1 MSEKD
6 DQNPGGEGGDE
17 GTVIPKSPVV
27 TPPEA
32 SSDPLDAIVD
42 EKARNEAKAH
52 RAIARR
58 AAKKQESADDDDAE
72 DDEPVSS
79 VYATKDDLK
88 KLATNDAKKLVPEH
102 VREAWDE
109 LVAIPLG
116 GFDAM
121 DAESIAQNMQKRFNL
136 YLIDNP
142 DKAPDPANDFTTTPH
157 MPVGTGGGAGK
168 PKAPVAKPLPNFKE
182 PAQPDSWYPKEG

>member
-6 DQNPGGEGGDE
+6 DQNPGSEGGEGE
-17 GTVIPKSPVV
+17 GVTPKAPVV
-27 TPPEA
+27 TPPEP

-58 AAKKQESADDDDAE
+58 LAKKGEEPAEDDDAE
-72 DDEPVSS
+72 DEPVSS
-79 VYATKDDLK
+79 VYATKNDLK

-157 MPVGTGGGAGK
+157 MPVGTGGGGK
-168 PKAPVAKPLPNFKE
+168 PKAPVAKPLPNYHE
-182 PAQPDSWYPKEG
+182 PAQPDSWYPKE

>member
-1 MSEKD
+1 MIND
-6 DQNPGGEGGDE
+6 DSNPGEGGEGE
-17 GTVIPKSPVV
+17 GVTPKDPVV
-27 TPPEA
+27 TPET

-58 AAKKQESADDDDAE
+58 AAKREADADEDDDA

-88 KLATNDAKKLVPEH
+88 KMATNDAKKLVPDH
-102 VREAWDE
+102 VRDAWDE

-136 YLIDNP
+136 YLMENP
-142 DKAPDPANDFTTTPH
+142 DKAPDPANDFTVTPH
-157 MPVGTGGGAGK
+157 MPVGTGGGTGK
-168 PKAPVAKPLPNFKE
+168 TKAAPVRPLPNYRE
-182 PAQPDSWYPKEG
+182 PAQPDSWYPKE

>member
-1 MSEKD
+1 MLKE
-6 DQNPGGEGGDE
+6 DQIPDAGGDE
-17 GTVIPKSPVV
+17 GTVVPKIPAEV
-27 TPPEA
+27 TPPET

-58 AAKKQESADDDDAE
+58 AAKREESADEEDDAE
-72 DDEPVSS
+72 DDQPDSS
-79 VYATKDDLK
+79 VYATKEDLK

-102 VREAWDE
+102 VKDVWDE

-136 YLIDNP
+136 YLMENP
-142 DKAPDPANDFTTTPH
+142 DKAPDPANDFTVTPH
-157 MPVGTGGGAGK
+157 MPVGTSGGQSKLKA
-168 PKAPVAKPLPNFKE
+168 APVRPLPGFKE
-182 PAQPDSWYPKEG
+182 PVQPDSWFPKEG